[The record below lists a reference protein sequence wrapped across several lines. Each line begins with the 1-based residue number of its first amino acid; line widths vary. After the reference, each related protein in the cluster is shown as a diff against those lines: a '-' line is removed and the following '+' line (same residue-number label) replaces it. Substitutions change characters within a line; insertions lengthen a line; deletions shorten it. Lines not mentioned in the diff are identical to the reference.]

1 VRFSRDEAQAQP
13 RGQPVPVSAS
23 PAERDILSRAIGL
36 PLPFFHPASVRHSGR
51 LAARVMLNRSVAMQ
65 LKQLIQ
71 NLPAATVVE
80 GPQDREVAGI
90 TYDSRRVTPG
100 MVFIAIPGQ
109 HVDGHEF
116 IGTAV
121 ERGASAVICE
131 RSRMVPGR
139 VTKIQVADVREAM
152 ACAARSYYQHP
163 SAKLKVIGVTGTNGK
178 TTVAFMIKAILEAA
192 GVKTGLMGT
201 VRYEI
206 GDRVIPAQRT
216 TPESIEVQQMMSQM
230 LKADCQACVMEV
242 SSHAL
247 DQKRVHGVEFDV
259 GIFTNLTR
267 DHLDYH
273 GTMENYFAAKKKLFS
288 SLGQGTK
295 KGTSVINIDDDY
307 GARLADEKD
316 GVEVQLTYGFGEK
329 ARLRATKI
337 ELNADGSRFVIEAP
351 ERKFAVRLPLI
362 GRHNIYNAL
371 AAVGACLSLKID
383 VVKIQAALNALPPV
397 SGRLEMVSAGQPFGV
412 FVDYAHTDDALKNV
426 LTTLREIT
434 KGRVLVA
441 FGCGGNRDSG
451 KRAKMGR
458 IAAELADFT
467 LITSDNPRKEDP
479 AKIAAQIE
487 EGYKAVRSD
496 SYEMELDRRRAI
508 QQIIAQAK
516 PDDSVLIAG
525 KGHET
530 YQEFEDTVVP
540 FDDRVHAQEAL
551 ETLGFTKS

>member
-1 VRFSRDEAQAQP
+1 
-13 RGQPVPVSAS
+13 
-23 PAERDILSRAIGL
+23 
-36 PLPFFHPASVRHSGR
+36 
-51 LAARVMLNRSVAMQ
+51 MQ
-65 LKQLIQ
+65 LRQLIEH
-71 NLPAATVVE
+71 LPAATVE
-80 GPQDREVAGI
+80 GPTDRAVAGI

-100 MVFIAIPGQ
+100 VVFVAIPGQ

-131 RSRMVPGR
+131 RSRLVPGR

-152 ACAARSYYQHP
+152 ACAARSFYQHP
-163 SAKLKVIGVTGTNGK
+163 SARLKVIGVTGTNGK
-178 TTVAFMIKAILEAA
+178 TTVAFMIKAVMEAA
-192 GVKTGLMGT
+192 GLKTGLMGT

-206 GDRVIPAQRT
+206 GDRVIPAHRT
-216 TPESIEVQQMMSQM
+216 TPESLEVQQMMSQM
-230 LKADCQACVMEV
+230 LAADCQACVMEV

-273 GTMENYFAAKKKLFS
+273 GTMENYFAAKKKLFAA
-288 SLGQGTK
+288 LAGGVK
-295 KGTSVINIDDDY
+295 KSAVVINVDDAF
-307 GARLADEKD
+307 GARLAGDMTN
-316 GVEVQLTYGFGEK
+316 VEVQLTYGFHK
-329 ARLRATKI
+329 PARLRATKI
-337 ELNADGSRFVIEAP
+337 ELNADGSRFVIESP

-362 GRHNIYNAL
+362 GRHNVYNAL
-371 AAVGACLSLKID
+371 AAVGACLALKID
-383 VVKIQAALNALPPV
+383 VVKIQAALNALPAVP
-397 SGRLEMVSAGQPFGV
+397 GRLERVSAGQLFGV

-487 EGYKAVRSD
+487 EGYKSVRAD
-496 SYEMELDRRRAI
+496 AYETELDRARAI
-508 QQIIAQAK
+508 QRIISMAA
-516 PDDSVLIAG
+516 PGDSVLIAG

-551 ETLGFTKS
+551 ETQGFVGTAE

>member
-1 VRFSRDEAQAQP
+1 
-13 RGQPVPVSAS
+13 
-23 PAERDILSRAIGL
+23 
-36 PLPFFHPASVRHSGR
+36 
-51 LAARVMLNRSVAMQ
+51 MQ

-71 NLPAATVVE
+71 NLPAATVE
-80 GPQDREVAGI
+80 GPVDREVAGI

-131 RSRMVPGR
+131 RSRLIPGR

-152 ACAARSYYQHP
+152 ACAARSYYQYP

-192 GVKTGLMGT
+192 GIKTGLMGT

-230 LKADCQACVMEV
+230 LRADCQACVLEV

-288 SLGQGTK
+288 SLAQGTK

-307 GARLADEKD
+307 GARLAGESD
-316 GVEVQLTYGFGEK
+316 GVGVQLTYGFGEK

-371 AAVGACLSLKID
+371 AAVGACLALKVD

-397 SGRLEMVSAGQPFGV
+397 SGRLEMVLAGQPFGV

-426 LTTLREIT
+426 LTTLHEIT

-487 EGYKAVRSD
+487 EGYKGVRSD
-496 SYEMELDRRRAI
+496 AYDVELDRRRAI
-508 QQIIAQAK
+508 QQIIAQAQ
-516 PDDSVLIAG
+516 PGDSVLIAG

-551 ETLGFTKS
+551 ETLGFVRA

>member
-1 VRFSRDEAQAQP
+1 
-13 RGQPVPVSAS
+13 
-23 PAERDILSRAIGL
+23 
-36 PLPFFHPASVRHSGR
+36 
-51 LAARVMLNRSVAMQ
+51 MQ
-65 LKQLIQ
+65 LRELVQ
-71 NLPAATVVE
+71 NLPGATVD
-80 GPQDREVAGI
+80 GPVDREVAGL

-100 MVFIAIPGQ
+100 MVFVAIPGQ

-116 IGTAV
+116 VGTAV
-121 ERGASAVICE
+121 ERGATAVICE
-131 RSRMVPGR
+131 RNKIVPGR
-139 VTKIQVADVREAM
+139 VTKIQVNDVREAM
-152 ACAARSYYQHP
+152 ACAARSYFQHP
-163 SAKLKVIGVTGTNGK
+163 SSKLKVIGVTGTNGK
-178 TTVAFMIKAILEAA
+178 TTVAFMIKAILESADI
-192 GVKTGLMGT
+192 KTGLMGT

-230 LKADCQACVMEV
+230 LKADCKACVMEV

-247 DQKRVHGVEFDV
+247 DQKRVHGVDFDV

-273 GTMENYFAAKKKLFS
+273 GTMENYFTAKKRLFA
-288 SLGQGTK
+288 SLEQGPK
-295 KGTSVINIDDDY
+295 RGSSVINIDDTF
-307 GARLADEKD
+307 GARLVDETQ

-329 ARLRATKI
+329 SCLRATKI
-337 ELNADGSRFVIEAP
+337 ELNADGSRFVVEAP
-351 ERKFAVRLPLI
+351 DRKFAIRLPLI

-371 AAVGACLSLKID
+371 AAIGACLALKID

-397 SGRLEMVSAGQPFGV
+397 SGRLEMVSFGQPYGV

-434 KGRVLVA
+434 KGRVLLA

-458 IAAELADFT
+458 IAAEMADYSI
-467 LITSDNPRKEDP
+467 ITSDNPRKEDP
-479 AKIAAQIE
+479 AKIAAQVE
-487 EGYKAVRSD
+487 EGYKAVRQD
-496 SYEMELDRRRAI
+496 AFEIELDRARAI
-508 QQIIAQAK
+508 QQIIARAQ
-516 PDDSVLIAG
+516 PGDSVLIAG

-540 FDDRVHAQEAL
+540 FDDRIHAQEAL
-551 ETLGFTKS
+551 ESCGFVGDDRG

>member
-1 VRFSRDEAQAQP
+1 
-13 RGQPVPVSAS
+13 
-23 PAERDILSRAIGL
+23 
-36 PLPFFHPASVRHSGR
+36 
-51 LAARVMLNRSVAMQ
+51 MLLR
-65 LKQLIQ
+65 QLIQ
-71 NLPAATVVE
+71 SLPGATVD
-80 GPQDREVAGI
+80 GPQDREVAGL

-100 MVFIAIPGQ
+100 MVFVAIPGQ

-116 IGTAV
+116 VGTAI

-131 RSRMVPGR
+131 RSRLIPGR
-139 VTKIQVADVREAM
+139 VTKIQVPDVREAM
-152 ACAARSYYQHP
+152 ACAARSYYQDP

-192 GVKTGLMGT
+192 DIKTGLMGT

-216 TPESIEVQQMMSQM
+216 TPESIEVQQMMAQM
-230 LKADCQACVMEV
+230 LKADCKACVMEV

-247 DQKRVHGVEFDV
+247 DQKRVHGIDFDV

-273 GTMENYFAAKKKLFS
+273 GTMEHYYVAKRRLFE
-288 SLGQGTK
+288 SLHGTGK
-295 KGTSVINIDDDY
+295 RGSSVINIDDTY
-307 GARLADEKD
+307 GARLANETN
-316 GVEVQLTYGFGEK
+316 GLEIQLTYGFGEQS
-329 ARLRATKI
+329 RLRATKV
-337 ELNADGSRFVIEAP
+337 ELHADGSRFVIETS

-371 AAVGACLSLKID
+371 AAVGACLALKVD
-383 VVKIQAALNALPPV
+383 VVKIQAALNNLPPV
-397 SGRLEMVSAGQPFGV
+397 PGRLETVSAGQPFGV

-434 KGRVLVA
+434 KGKVLVV

-451 KRAKMGR
+451 KRAKMGV
-458 IAAELADFT
+458 IAAELADAT
-467 LITSDNPRKEDP
+467 VITSDNPRKEEP
-479 AKIAAQIE
+479 VKIAAQIE
-487 EGYKAVRSD
+487 EGYKSVRAD
-496 SYEMELDRRRAI
+496 GYELELDRARAI
-508 QQIIAQAK
+508 QQIIARAQ
-516 PDDSVLIAG
+516 PGDSVLIAG

-540 FDDRVHAQEAL
+540 FDDKIHALEAL
-551 ETLGFTKS
+551 ENAGFMQ

>member
-1 VRFSRDEAQAQP
+1 MLIRQP
-13 RGQPVPVSAS
+13 
-23 PAERDILSRAIGL
+23 
-36 PLPFFHPASVRHSGR
+36 
-51 LAARVMLNRSVAMQ
+51 AMQ
-65 LKQLIQ
+65 LRQLIQ
-71 NLPAATVVE
+71 NLPASTVVE

-121 ERGASAVICE
+121 ERGAGAVICE
-131 RSRMVPGR
+131 RNRLIPGR

-152 ACAARSYYQHP
+152 ACAARSYYQQP
-163 SAKLKVIGVTGTNGK
+163 SAKLKVVGVTGTNGK

-201 VRYEI
+201 VRYEV

-273 GTMENYFAAKKKLFS
+273 GTMENYFTAKKKLFS
-288 SLGQGTK
+288 AIGLGTK
-295 KGTSVINIDDDY
+295 KGTAVINIDDEY
-307 GARLADEKD
+307 GARLFGGETD
-316 GVEVQLTYGFGEK
+316 GVEVHLTYGFGEK
-329 ARLRATKI
+329 AMLRATKI
-337 ELNADGSRFVIEAP
+337 ELSADGSRFVVETP
-351 ERKFAVRLPLI
+351 GRKFAVRLPLI

-371 AAVGACLSLKID
+371 AAVGACLALKID
-383 VVKIQAALNALPPV
+383 VVKIQAALNSLPPV

-479 AKIAAQIE
+479 AKIAAQVE
-487 EGYKAVRSD
+487 EGYKSVRSNA
-496 SYEMELDRRRAI
+496 YEVELDRRRAI
-508 QQIIAQAK
+508 QQIIAQAQ
-516 PDDSVLIAG
+516 PGDSVLLAG

-551 ETLGFTKS
+551 ETLGFAGKARE

>member
-1 VRFSRDEAQAQP
+1 M
-13 RGQPVPVSAS
+13 
-23 PAERDILSRAIGL
+23 L
-36 PLPFFHPASVRHSGR
+36 H
-51 LAARVMLNRSVAMQ
+51 RVLAMQ
-65 LKQLIQ
+65 LRQLIQ
-71 NLPAATVVE
+71 DLPPATVE
-80 GPQDREVAGI
+80 GPVDREVAGI

-100 MVFIAIPGQ
+100 MVFVAIPGQ

-116 IGTAV
+116 IGTAI

-131 RSRMVPGR
+131 RSRLVPGR
-139 VTKIQVADVREAM
+139 VTRIQVADVREAM

-163 SAKLKVIGVTGTNGK
+163 SARLKVIGVTGTNGK

-192 GVKTGLMGT
+192 GIKTGLMGT

-216 TPESIEVQQMMSQM
+216 TPESLEVQQMMSQM
-230 LKADCQACVMEV
+230 LKSDCQACVMEV

-273 GTMENYFAAKKKLFS
+273 GTMENYCAAKEKLFAAMAEGPKKS
-288 SLGQGTK
+288 AA
-295 KGTSVINIDDDY
+295 VINIDDNF
-307 GARLADEKD
+307 GARLAGSTK
-316 GVEVQLTYGFGEK
+316 VEVELTYGLEK
-329 ARLRATKI
+329 SARLRATKI
-337 ELNADGSRFVIEAP
+337 ALGADGSRFVIEAP
-351 ERKFAVRLPLI
+351 DRKFAVRLPLI

-371 AAVGACLSLKID
+371 AAVGACLALKID
-383 VVKIQAALNALPPV
+383 VVKIQAALNALPAVP
-397 SGRLEMVSAGQPFGV
+397 GRLETVSAGQPFGV

-479 AKIAAQIE
+479 ARIAAQVE
-487 EGYKAVRSD
+487 EGYKIVRAD
-496 SYEMELDRRRAI
+496 AYEVELDRRRAI
-508 QQIIAQAK
+508 QQIITRAQAG
-516 PDDSVLIAG
+516 DSVLIAG

-551 ETLGFTKS
+551 ETLGFAKP

>member
-1 VRFSRDEAQAQP
+1 
-13 RGQPVPVSAS
+13 
-23 PAERDILSRAIGL
+23 
-36 PLPFFHPASVRHSGR
+36 
-51 LAARVMLNRSVAMQ
+51 MQ

-71 NLPAATVVE
+71 NLPAATVE
-80 GPQDREVAGI
+80 GPVDREVAGI

-131 RSRMVPGR
+131 RSRMIPGR

-152 ACAARSYYQHP
+152 ACAARSYYQYP

-192 GVKTGLMGT
+192 GIKTGLMGT

-216 TPESIEVQQMMSQM
+216 TPESVEVQQMMSQM

-288 SLGQGTK
+288 SLAQGIK

-307 GARLADEKD
+307 GARLADDDEV
-316 GVEVQLTYGFGEK
+316 GVQLTYGFGEK

-337 ELNADGSRFVIEAP
+337 ELNAEGSRFVVEAP

-371 AAVGACLSLKID
+371 AAVGACLALKVD

-397 SGRLEMVSAGQPFGV
+397 SGRLEMVLAGQPFGV

-487 EGYKAVRSD
+487 EGYKGVRSD
-496 SYEMELDRRRAI
+496 AYDVELDRRRAI
-508 QQIIAQAK
+508 QQIIAQAQ
-516 PDDSVLIAG
+516 PGDSVLIAG

-551 ETLGFTKS
+551 ETLGFVRA